1 MTPKINPQFAALIPP
16 LSKVESDQLEA
27 NILRDGCRDPLV
39 AWLQLPPSDPEE
51 RDECWCKKPK
61 WVRKMFQASGNDEPE
76 LHWQCDTCGNW
87 EFEDIG
93 ILVDGH
99 HRLEIC
105 TRLKIPY
112 EVAKIEFSDENA
124 ALIWIIRNQFGRRN
138 ITLAAR
144 CQLAEKLAAALK
156 PQAKENQQA
165 GGGDRKSKNR
175 KSGSSILTEPTD
187 SREQAAKEA
196 GVSVGSM
203 AAYKLVKSEGTAA
216 EVTLVL
222 SDPNTKLHRV
232 AKDIKDR
239 KVKLQYETRV
249 QTSAAKKHEVP
260 SGPFD
265 LILADPPWEY
275 DFAEAGNRKIENQ
288 YDTQSL
294 DQICANTPPNTAH
307 SCVLLLWATAPKL
320 LEALRVMDAWGF
332 AYKTSAV
339 WDKEILGMGYWFRGQ
354 HELLLVG
361 IKGKVSPPSPGARV
375 SSVFREARSKHSAKP
390 ECVFNWIEK
399 AFPDAKKLERYART
413 ARPGWAC
420 EGNEL

>member
-1 MTPKINPQFAALIPP
+1 
-16 LSKVESDQLEA
+16 
-27 NILRDGCRDPLV
+27 
-39 AWLQLPPSDPEE
+39 
-51 RDECWCKKPK
+51 
-61 WVRKMFQASGNDEPE
+61 
-76 LHWQCDTCGNW
+76 
-87 EFEDIG
+87 
-93 ILVDGH
+93 
-99 HRLEIC
+99 
-105 TRLKIPY
+105 
-112 EVAKIEFSDENA
+112 
-124 ALIWIIRNQFGRRN
+124 LIWIIRNQFGRRN

-165 GGGDRKSKNR
+165 HGGTAPGRKKTLSP
-175 KSGSSILTEPTD
+175 ILAEVID

-196 GVSVGSM
+196 GVSHGSM
-203 AAYKLVKSEGTAA
+203 AAYKLVKSEGTPA

-265 LILADPPWEY
+265 LILADPPWQY
-275 DFAEAGNRKIENQ
+275 KITEADNRKIENH

-294 DQICANTPPNTAH
+294 DQICANTPPNTAQ
-307 SCVLLLWATAPKL
+307 SCVLLLWATAPLL

-375 SSVFREARSKHSAKP
+375 SSVFREARAKHSAKP

-399 AFPDAKKLERYART
+399 AFPDAKKLERYARK

>member
-1 MTPKINPQFAALIPP
+1 MKTPKINPQFAALIPP

-39 AWLQLPPSDPEE
+39 TWDGTLL
-51 RDECWCKKPK
+51 
-61 WVRKMFQASGNDEPE
+61 
-76 LHWQCDTCGNW
+76 
-87 EFEDIG
+87 
-93 ILVDGH
+93 DGH

-105 TRLKIPY
+105 TRNHLPY
-112 EVAKIEFSDENA
+112 QCVSLDLPDENA

-156 PQAKENQQA
+156 PQAKENQRQSE
-165 GGGDRKSKNR
+165 GRGKK
-175 KSGSSILTEPTD
+175 GSPILADLID
-187 SREQAAKEA
+187 SRERAAKEA
-196 GVSVGSM
+196 GVSHGSM
-203 AAYKLVKSEGTAA
+203 AAYKLVKSEGTPA
-216 EVTLVL
+216 ERSLVL
-222 SDPNTKLHRV
+222 SDPNIKLHRV

-239 KVKLQYETRV
+239 KVKQLYETRV
-249 QTSAAKKHEVP
+249 ISSAAKKHEVP

-265 LILADPPWEY
+265 LILADPPWQY

-288 YDTQSL
+288 YDTQNL
-294 DQICANTPPNTAH
+294 DTICANMPPNTAP

-320 LEALRVMDAWGF
+320 IEALKVLDAWGF
-332 AYKTSAV
+332 TYKTSAV

-361 IKGKVSPPSPGARV
+361 VKGKVSPPSPTSRV

-413 ARPGWAC
+413 PRPGWAC